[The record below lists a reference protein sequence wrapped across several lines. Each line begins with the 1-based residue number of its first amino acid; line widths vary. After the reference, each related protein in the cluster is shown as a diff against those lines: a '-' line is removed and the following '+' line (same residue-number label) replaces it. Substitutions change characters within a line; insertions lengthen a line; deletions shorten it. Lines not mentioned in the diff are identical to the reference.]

1 MQEIGKFDLK
11 VNVIPNVLEKYMAF
25 TIDNNLLD
33 SMQFMNSSLDAF
45 VKNLSDNV
53 FKYLSQEFSGNL
65 LELVKQKE
73 VYPYKYMGSFKKFFD
88 KKLPDRCN
96 FFSSL
101 KDECIIEKDYSHVAN
116 VWNMFKIN
124 TMGDYHDLYLKADV
138 LLLADVF
145 EKFTNT
151 CLQYYE
157 LNPCHYF
164 SSPGLSWD
172 AMPRMTVIDLELISY
187 ICMHLFIEK

>member
-1 MQEIGKFDLK
+1 MHWL
-11 VNVIPNVLEKYMAF
+11 
-25 TIDNNLLD
+25 
-33 SMQFMNSSLDAF
+33 
-45 VKNLSDNV
+45 NLSNNV
-53 FKYLSQEFSGNL
+53 FKYLSKEFSGNL
-65 LELVKQKE
+65 LELVKQKQ
-73 VYPYKYMGSFKKFFD
+73 VYPYKYMNSVKKFFD
-88 KKLPDRCN
+88 EKLPDRCT

-101 KDECIIEKDYSHVAN
+101 KDECIIEKDYSHVIN
-116 VWNMFKIN
+116 VWNKFKMS

-151 CLQYYE
+151 CLQYYG

-172 AMPRMTVIDLELISY
+172 AMPRMTVIDLELISD